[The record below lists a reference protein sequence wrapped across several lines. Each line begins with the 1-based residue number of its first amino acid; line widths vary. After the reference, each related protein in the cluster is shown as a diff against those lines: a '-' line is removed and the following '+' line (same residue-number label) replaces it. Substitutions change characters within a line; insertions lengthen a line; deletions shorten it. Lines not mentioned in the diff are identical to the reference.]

1 MADEPD
7 SIVLAHL
14 REIRTQIDAINQRLE
29 RIETVRLERMEVN
42 SLKAYKTFLGHR
54 SMMERTVADY
64 DGDLADLK
72 RRVRRLEDSA
82 L

>member
-1 MADEPD
+1 MCWRT
-7 SIVLAHL
+7 L

-29 RIETVRLERMEVN
+29 RIETVRLERIEVN
-42 SLKAYKTFLGHR
+42 NLKAYKTFLGHR

-64 DGDLADLK
+64 DGDIADLK
-72 RRVRRLEDSA
+72 RRVRRLEEAA